1 LTAQAIGCRQEA
13 LVMVFNQVDTK
24 ALSEPIIRFREEF
37 KPLAHLR
44 AQATAP
50 NLIPDLLG
58 WITTDEGTQTI
69 DPVLQ

>member
-24 ALSEPIIRFREEF
+24 ALSEPIIRFREGL
-37 KPLAHLR
+37 KPRAHLR
-44 AQATAP
+44 AQATAS
-50 NLIPDLLG
+50 NLLPDLLG
-58 WITTDEGTQTI
+58 WITTDEDTQTI